1 MVATT
6 KRDEKLEM
14 TTKTRVHPRFVKAL
28 RACGLL
34 TASVIY
40 GGCSARD
47 AATPLGAR
55 PADAGFSGTATT
67 GGTTAGARS
76 SGGGTSS
83 AAGGAAAG
91 GTAPEGTAG
100 DGKPAA
106 AGAANETAGAG
117 GGVTDGRGELAR
129 PADAFV
135 DMVGVNGHLNY
146 AGSAYLD
153 HFEDAIL
160 PRARELGL
168 RHWRDALSGDPV
180 ALAHQATLAALG
192 IHFNLIVHDLDIGL
206 TLEAIK
212 RAVDVT
218 SSIEGP
224 NELDHGYRKGVPA
237 YPDASTRTY
246 KGLSFP
252 ALVPA
257 FQNDLYAA
265 IKNDPQTQKLE
276 VVMAGFSFPDNTLD
290 VGLVAGC
297 DAGNTHSYPD
307 GGPPTFRLDDWYIP
321 RMQANS
327 GPDKPKYATETG
339 YHNTPMPDGSH
350 WIPPVSERASSKYDL
365 RLFLEYFNR
374 DFRRVYLY
382 EFADLASSDH
392 AADLNFGLL
401 KSDGTPKAQFTA
413 LKALLDLVRDP
424 GPAFVAGR
432 LDYELGATPP
442 ELKHTLLQKRD
453 GAFYLVLWL
462 NAVSFDHATRQDLD
476 TTATVH
482 LRFGS
487 GAKSVAAYRPADS
500 AAPVMRVAATTE
512 IDVDVPDQPLV
523 LEIKP

>member
-1 MVATT
+1 
-6 KRDEKLEM
+6 M
-14 TTKTRVHPRFVKAL
+14 TAVTSVSPHFAKTL
-28 RACGLL
+28 GACGLL
-34 TASVIY
+34 TASVICS
-40 GGCSARD
+40 GCSARD
-47 AATPLGAR
+47 AATPPGAR
-55 PADAGFSGTATT
+55 PTEPSFSGTATA
-67 GGTTAGARS
+67 GGTTAGTGS
-76 SGGGTSS
+76 SAGGTSS
-83 AAGGAAAG
+83 AAGG
-91 GTAPEGTAG
+91 TATGGTAG
-100 DGKPAA
+100 DGKPTA

-117 GGVTDGRGELAR
+117 GGVTDGRGEQAR

-146 AGSAYLD
+146 TGSAYAD
-153 HFEDAIL
+153 HFEDAIA

-180 ALAHQATLAALG
+180 ALARQATLAALG
-192 IHFNLIVHDLDIGL
+192 VHFNLIVNDLDLGL

-212 RAVDVT
+212 QAIDVT

-252 ALVPA
+252 DLVPA

-265 IKNDPQTQKLE
+265 IKTDPQTQKLE

-321 RMQANS
+321 RMQVNS

-365 RLFLEYFNR
+365 RLFLEYFMR

-382 EFADLASSDH
+382 EFADLASNDH

-401 KSDGTPKAQFTA
+401 KSDGTPKAQFNA

-424 GPAFVAGR
+424 GPTFAPGR

-462 NAVSFDHATRQDLD
+462 NAISFDHATRKDID
-476 TTATVH
+476 STATVH
-482 LRFGS
+482 LRFRS

-500 AAPVMRVAATTE
+500 AAPILQVAAATE
-512 IDVDVPDQPLV
+512 LDVDVPDQPLV